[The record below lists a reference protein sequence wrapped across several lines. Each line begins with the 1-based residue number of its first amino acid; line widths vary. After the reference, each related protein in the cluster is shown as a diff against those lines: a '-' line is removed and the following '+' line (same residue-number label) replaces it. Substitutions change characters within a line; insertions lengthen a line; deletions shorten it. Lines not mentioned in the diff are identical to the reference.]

1 MTTAKQKVRLN
12 KRKLKSLFF
21 VWVALSLLLGSA
33 GLPTRVR
40 AFSLTIIV
48 TTLTDNTKGDGL
60 CSLREALTNANNNAG
75 TYADCPPGSGSEI
88 IIYAN
93 TLGTATITLG
103 SPLPTISDT
112 AGLTINGGG
121 RITISGNDAYS
132 VFLTGVNVPLTLD
145 GLTVTHGNS
154 GAGGGGAYV
163 NTGSNLTV
171 KNSTFSYNHAA
182 STGGGI
188 YNLGVVILTNS
199 TFTGN
204 SAVDSGGGLISSGTV
219 TISDS
224 TLSGNTAGYGG
235 GLRTT
240 GGTITISQSSFI
252 SNSASSYGG
261 GIYNAAGTM
270 TITGSTFSGNTAPAG
285 GGIENEGNLT
295 LGNSTFYNNSATL
308 GGGLTNSFIG
318 ENIGH
323 AAIINS
329 TFSNNSAAD
338 SSSGGGVYNAA
349 YLSLNNTIIANSP
362 LGADCEDAGI
372 MNPSANNLI
381 EDAAHACGLTIGDNA
396 NITGSDPN
404 LGPGTG
410 SPVYLPLNGG
420 SLAINAANDA
430 KCAAAPINNA
440 SQNGLSRPQGAH
452 CDIGSYEADVTPP
465 VVVSIVRADPNPTNA
480 ATVHFTVTFSE
491 PVYGVTIGDFVLIHT
506 GISGA
511 IVSAVSND
519 TGSTWT
525 VTVGTGTGLGTLRLD
540 LVDRDTIL
548 DTANLHLGGDGTG
561 NGNFSSGE
569 TYQVRWLHS
578 YIPLVR
584 R

>member
-1 MTTAKQKVRLN
+1 MFTAKQKVQFN
-12 KRKLKSLFF
+12 KRKLKNLFF
-21 VWVALSLLLGSA
+21 AWVVLTLLLGSA

-40 AFSLTIIV
+40 AFSQTITV
-48 TTLTDNTKGDGL
+48 DTALDNTTVDGF
-60 CSLREALTNANNNAG
+60 CSLREAITNANNNAG
-75 TYADCPPGSGSEI
+75 TYKDCTPGSGSEFI
-88 IIYAN
+88 IFSN
-93 TLGTATITLG
+93 NLGPTITLG

-121 RITISGNDAYS
+121 NITISGNGAYR
-132 VFLTGVNVPLTLD
+132 VFLLGVNVPLTLD

-154 GAGGGGAYV
+154 GASGGGAYV
-163 NTGSNLTV
+163 NSGSTLTV
-171 KNSTFSYNHAA
+171 KNSTFSYNHAV
-182 STGGGI
+182 TYGGGI
-188 YNLGVVILTNS
+188 DNYGVVILTNS

-219 TISDS
+219 TISNS
-224 TLSGNTAGYGG
+224 TFTSNTSGYGG
-235 GLRTT
+235 GLRTL
-240 GGTITISQSSFI
+240 GGTTTISQSSFI
-252 SNSASSYGG
+252 SNTASSFGG
-261 GIYNAAGTM
+261 GIFNPVGTM
-270 TITGSTFSGNTAPAG
+270 TITGSTFSGNTASAG

-295 LGNSTFYNNSATL
+295 LGDSTFYNNFATL
-308 GGGLTNSFIG
+308 GGGLANSFLDP
-318 ENIGH
+318 NYGH
-323 AAIINS
+323 ASIINS

-338 SSSGGGVYNAA
+338 SFSGGGVYNAA

-372 MNPSANNLI
+372 MNASANNLI
-381 EDAAHACGLTIGDNA
+381 ENAAHACGLTNGVNA

-420 SLAINAANDA
+420 SLAINTANDGA
-430 KCAAAPINNA
+430 CAAAPINNT

-465 VVVSIVRADPNPTNA
+465 VVLSIVRADPNPTDA
-480 ATVHFTVTFSE
+480 ASVHFTVTFSE
-491 PVYGVTIGDFVLIHT
+491 PVYGVSIGDFVLAHP
-506 GISGA
+506 GIAGA
-511 IVSAVSND
+511 IVSVVSNT

-525 VTVGTGTGLGTLRLD
+525 ATIGTGTGLGTLRLD

-548 DTANLHLGGDGTG
+548 DAANLHLGGDGLG
-561 NGNFSSGE
+561 NGSFSIGE
-569 TYQVRWLHS
+569 VYQVRWLKS
-578 YIPLVR
+578 YLPLVR